1 MKIGMI
7 DVGGGMR
14 GAFGCGVMDRCLDD
28 RIMVDYGIGVSAGS
42 ANLVTYFARQK
53 GRCRVFYTDFAFR
66 KQYMSFSNILHGRS
80 YLDLD
85 YIYSTL
91 SNSDGEYPLD
101 YAAAKAEGKE
111 FYIVACNALTGEPK
125 YFTLEDGMAQDRYD
139 ALKASCCVPIAD
151 QPYVIDG
158 VPYVD
163 GSLANPIPLDKAFS
177 DGCDKVILILT
188 KPAAHI
194 DQSTAYRMSEKWL
207 RRKGY
212 PKAADGMHEKS
223 ERYNAALDMAMQLEK
238 EGKVLIVAPSSIEG
252 MQTLKKDHKAI
263 DDLYRKGYEEGGKVK
278 AFLLGN
284 E

>member
-28 RIMVDYGIGVSAGS
+28 QIMVDYGIGVSAGS

-53 GRCRVFYTDFAFR
+53 GRCRQFYTDFAFR
-66 KQYMSFSNILHGRS
+66 KQYMSFSNIMHGRT

-85 YIYSTL
+85 YIYGTL

-101 YAAAKAEGKE
+101 YATAKASGKE

-125 YFTLEDGMAQDRYD
+125 YFTLDNGMAQDRYD
-139 ALKASCCVPIAD
+139 ALKASSCVPIAAV
-151 QPYVIDG
+151 PYVIDG

-163 GSLANPIPLDKAFS
+163 GSLADPIPLEKAFN
-177 DGCDKVILILT
+177 DGCDRVILILT
-188 KPAAHI
+188 KPKEHI
-194 DQSTAYRMSEKWL
+194 TQSVAYKMSEKWL
-207 RRKGY
+207 RHKGY
-212 PKAADGMHEKS
+212 PNAADGMHEKS
-223 ERYNAALDMAMQLEK
+223 ERYNAALDQAMQLEK

-263 DDLYRKGYEEGGKVK
+263 DDLYQKGYEEGGKVK
-278 AFLLGN
+278 AFLAGKQ
-284 E
+284 